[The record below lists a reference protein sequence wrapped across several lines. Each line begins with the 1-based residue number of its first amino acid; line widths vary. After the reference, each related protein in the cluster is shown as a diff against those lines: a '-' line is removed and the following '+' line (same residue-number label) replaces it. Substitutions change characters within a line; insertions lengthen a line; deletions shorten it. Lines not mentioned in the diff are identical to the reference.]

1 MVWTSGGL
9 DPTLFPSERALPF
22 AMGIADKAR
31 DMNRVCG
38 RLFRITAFAM
48 VAMAVVLT
56 CSKAEVPAFPTLF
69 ELVRTNVTG
78 ISSERLNE
86 LAVLGFLEKLGGA
99 AHFVTNNDVDGNLE
113 KSVARATLLENHF
126 GYLRLGEIESG
137 TGDTITRNLDE
148 WRSSH
153 ELYGVVLDLR
163 FASGRDF
170 KAAAE
175 VAGLFF
181 PPGQPILDWG
191 EGPIQ
196 SASTSKQAIPPVT
209 VLVNRQ
215 TRGAP
220 EAIAGTLRSAGLALI
235 LGSTTAGEAAV
246 YRDFLVANGDHLRIA
261 VGQVRTGNGSVLSTE
276 GLIPDI
282 AISTP
287 PTWERAYL
295 SDPFTAVTTTTN
307 SVTATN
313 QVVASVRIRRRVNEA
328 ELVRS
333 KQQGV
338 EPGTEV
344 VKPVPTEQPRLIR
357 DPALAR
363 AVDLLKGLRIVRG
376 ESGGQ

>member
-1 MVWTSGGL
+1 M
-9 DPTLFPSERALPF
+9 
-22 AMGIADKAR
+22 
-31 DMNRVCG
+31 CG
-38 RLFRITAFAM
+38 RLFRIPALAIAAL
-48 VAMAVVLT
+48 VAVVA
-56 CSKAEVPAFPTLF
+56 CSQAEVPAFPALF

-86 LAVLGFLEKLGGA
+86 LAVQGFLEKLGGA
-99 AHFVTNNDVDGNLE
+99 ARFVTNDDAGIHSE
-113 KSVARATLLENHF
+113 KSIARATLLENHF
-126 GYLRLGEIESG
+126 GYFRLGEIEPRTSEA
-137 TGDTITRNLDE
+137 ITKNLNE
-148 WRSSH
+148 WRSSN

-170 KAAAE
+170 RAAAE

-191 EGPIQ
+191 EGPIL
-196 SASTSKQAIPPVT
+196 SASTSTHSVPPVT
-209 VLVNRQ
+209 VLVNRE

-220 EAIAGTLRSAGLALI
+220 EAIAGALRSAGLALI

-246 YRDFLVANGDHLRIA
+246 YRDFLVANGGNLRIA
-261 VGQVRTGNGSVLSTE
+261 VGPVRTGNGSILSTE
-276 GLIPDI
+276 GLTPDI
-282 AISTP
+282 SISTP
-287 PTWERAYL
+287 LSWERAYL
-295 SDPFTAVTTTTN
+295 SDPFTAVITTTN

-338 EPGTEV
+338 EPGTEL
-344 VKPVPTEQPRLIR
+344 VKPVPTEQPRMIR

-376 ESGGQ
+376 DSGGK